1 MRALVLALALI
12 NLLFFGWSYWI
23 DKPQAPGTSATAIRP
38 LQLVPEAEPAGTDPA
53 PTAAT
58 PVATPTPLASTPA
71 PVTLPTPAPVLP
83 LAATASAASRCAS
96 LGPLTDQAAATAVN
110 TALLARNLNPRQRLA
125 SGQIPD
131 GYWVYID
138 NLRDGAARS
147 RALKRLARAGVN
159 DAAALASSGQVS
171 VGLFSEKSGADM
183 RAAAVRA
190 AGLEPVTESRTHA
203 QNQYWFDVDLA
214 NDIPL
219 PAVAAVV
226 AGLNVEA
233 EPAWR
238 ACPAVG
244 AVPAPTH

>member
-23 DKPQAPGTSATAIRP
+23 DKPQAPGTSATAIPR
-38 LQLVPEAEPAGTDPA
+38 LQLAPAAEPAATDPA

-58 PVATPTPLASTPA
+58 PLASTPA
-71 PVTLPTPAPVLP
+71 PAAPP
-83 LAATASAASRCAS
+83 AATASAASRCAS

-125 SGQIPD
+125 SGQTPD

>member
-23 DKPQAPGTSATAIRP
+23 DKPQALGTNATTIP
-38 LQLVPEAEPAGTDPA
+38 QLQLAPAAEPAATDPA

-58 PVATPTPLASTPA
+58 PLASTPA
-71 PVTLPTPAPVLP
+71 PAAPPT
-83 LAATASAASRCAS
+83 ATASAASRCAS

>member
-38 LQLVPEAEPAGTDPA
+38 LQLAPAAEPAGTDPA

-58 PVATPTPLASTPA
+58 PAATPTPLASTPA
-71 PVTLPTPAPVLP
+71 PASPPA
-83 LAATASAASRCAS
+83 AAASAASRCAS

-110 TALLARNLNPRQRLA
+110 TALLARNLNPRQRIA
-125 SGQIPD
+125 SAQTPD

-147 RALKRLARAGVN
+147 RALKRLARAGVH

-190 AGLEPVTESRTHA
+190 AGLEPVTESRTRA

-214 NDIPL
+214 NDMPL

-226 AGLNVEA
+226 AGLNVED

-238 ACPAVG
+238 ACPAAG
-244 AVPAPTH
+244 AVPAPTP

>member
-23 DKPQAPGTSATAIRP
+23 DKPQAPGTSATAIPR
-38 LQLVPEAEPAGTDPA
+38 LQLAPAAEPAATDPA
-53 PTAAT
+53 PAPAA
-58 PVATPTPLASTPA
+58 PP
-71 PVTLPTPAPVLP
+71 
-83 LAATASAASRCAS
+83 AATASAASRCAS